1 MLFKKN
7 KRLQLT
13 ITTYTINYFSQI
25 DKMLQAMSFYDG
37 NFAGSFSYF
46 REYYFE
52 LIDKEMKVMTKK
64 EKLKYFQ
71 SNERTDRKVIV
82 ALSNVLKEEV
92 FSNYLKKMYSE
103 EEQKEISKDIEN
115 YQKRF
120 PLG

>member
-13 ITTYTINYFSQI
+13 ITANTINYFSQV

-37 NFAGSFSYF
+37 NFAGSFTYF
-46 REYYFE
+46 REYYFQ
-52 LIDKEMKVMTKK
+52 LIDKQMKVMTKK
-64 EKLKYFQ
+64 EKLEYYKT
-71 SNERTDRKVIV
+71 NERTDKKIIV

-103 EEQKEISKDIEN
+103 EELKEIKKDIEN